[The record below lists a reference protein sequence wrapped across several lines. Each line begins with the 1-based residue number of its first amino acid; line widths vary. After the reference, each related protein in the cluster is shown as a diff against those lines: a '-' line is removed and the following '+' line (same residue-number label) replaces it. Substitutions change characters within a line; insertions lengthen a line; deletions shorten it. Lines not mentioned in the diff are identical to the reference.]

1 MNQPKIK
8 SEVNPTV
15 LVMGT
20 YWTCSGIFSGS
31 TAYRDLTFFIL
42 TCSYRSVLTLRNKI
56 KIPTLQSLQAL
67 DEYVAY
73 RAGNTVSTVSF
84 PVLKLISKMHFVLN
98 LEGQAGLDY
107 SQSFPGG
114 EFAVC
119 EPCRLGRGKCRKV
132 CLENEKI
139 SGNCKLNYFCCRH
152 RI

>member
-1 MNQPKIK
+1 MALSRKTFYF
-8 SEVNPTV
+8 VFV
-15 LVMGT
+15 L
-20 YWTCSGIFSGS
+20 
-31 TAYRDLTFFIL
+31 LFIL
-42 TCSYRSVLTLRNKI
+42 AQLT
-56 KIPTLQSLQAL
+56 S
-67 DEYVAY
+67 
-73 RAGNTVSTVSF
+73 
-84 PVLKLISKMHFVLN
+84 
-98 LEGQAGLDY
+98 EGQAGLDY